1 MLPALLHP
9 TIKQLHWIACL
20 SLLTGCAVNIPKPSP
35 QDLAPASTEWSG
47 SIPNSAQVSV
57 QNSWASWQD
66 KNLNTLLDHTLAS
79 HPSMAQAKAK
89 ITEARAEAAAIGA
102 HLWPNV
108 SATAGYSRSMNTLP
122 IAESAK
128 NLANAGLDA
137 RWEIDLWGGIAAAKQ
152 GVYANLSNN
161 ENAYELA
168 AASLAAEVANTLTGY
183 RACKGQEALASQVLQ
198 SQTLSAKLMRSKL
211 DVGLASIVDAA
222 KSDHEQAE
230 ARFQASDI
238 ATQCGVTL
246 KALVAL
252 TGMKENTLKTML
264 APEAGLMPNRPALS
278 IKSIP
283 AEVLADRPDIKS
295 AAFLLETTAAEVAV
309 KEVAR
314 YPSASLL
321 GTICVG
327 CQLSDGVNLDSRN
340 WSFGINFTIPIF
352 NAGELSAKQDAAM
365 ARYQQAIHSYQQQAR
380 LAVREIEENMLRLD
394 DSQRR
399 TLELERQL
407 SLARVQLKASQAL
420 YKVGSASQ
428 LQTAEIERYELAA
441 QNRLLILQREQSANW
456 IALYK
461 ALGGKAPNIE
471 KQEQK
476 DL

>member
-1 MLPALLHP
+1 MLPALRRL
-9 TIKQLHWIACL
+9 TVKQLHWIASL
-20 SLLTGCAVNIPKPSP
+20 SLLAGCAVNIPKPSP
-35 QDLAPASTEWSG
+35 QELAPAATEWNAPHSKQL
-47 SIPNSAQVSV
+47 SI

-66 KNLNTLLDHTLAS
+66 ASLNTLLEHTLAS

-102 HLWPNV
+102 HLWPNI
-108 SATAGYSRSMNTLP
+108 SATAGYSRSMNSLP
-122 IAESAK
+122 NAESAK
-128 NLANAGLDA
+128 NLANTGLDA

-152 GVYANLSNN
+152 GLYANLNSN

-168 AASLAAEVANTLTGY
+168 AASLAAEVANTLTVY
-183 RACKGQEALASQVLQ
+183 RACKGQEALAAQTLQ
-198 SQTLSAKLMRSKL
+198 SQILSAKLMHSKL

-230 ARFQASDI
+230 ASFQASDI

-252 TGMKENTLKTML
+252 TGMKEDALKTML
-264 APEAGLMPNRPALS
+264 APEAGMMPSRPALS

-295 AAFLLETTAAEVAV
+295 AALLLETAAAEVAV

-321 GTICVG
+321 GMICVG
-327 CQLSDGVNLDSRN
+327 CQLSDGINLDSRN

-365 ARYQQAIHSYQQQAR
+365 ARYQQAIHSYQQQAL
-380 LAVREIEENMLRLD
+380 LAVREVEENMLRLD

-399 TLELERQL
+399 TQVLERQL

-441 QNRLLILQREQSANW
+441 QSRLLNLQREQSANW

-471 KQEQK
+471 KLLQK